1 MSSFRVTKNTENN
14 YSTYIDEWDNILDLK
29 TGTKYLYAVG
39 GSCKEKKWK
48 NKSFPTSYFF
58 GIIPN
63 ENKLRYYD
71 EFLVYNKKLSDEQVT
86 KYGLDYIGEKEY
98 IIK

>member
-1 MSSFRVTKNTENN
+1 MSFRVTKNTESN
-14 YSTYIDEWDNILDLK
+14 YSTYIDEWGNILDLK

-39 GSCKEKKWK
+39 GSCEAKKWK
-48 NKSFPTSYFF
+48 TKSFPTSNFF

-63 ENKLRYYD
+63 TNKLHYYG
-71 EFLVYNKKLSDEQVT
+71 EILVYNKKLSYEQV
-86 KYGLDYIGEKEY
+86 KEYGLDYLGEKEF